1 MDNVLS
7 CTDTRKVLNIV
18 YGAFVVLAGQCVCT
32 SLSCLTCVFK
42 SMCVVLINLKLCSAF
57 LNIVAFTVLAE
68 SCVGTYEVS
77 DRYI

>member
-7 CTDTRKVLNIV
+7 CTDTTKVLNIV

-42 SMCVVLINLKLCSAF
+42 NMCVVLIIILNYIALF
-57 LNIVAFTVLAE
+57 LTLLPLQSWLRVVLAHLK
-68 SCVGTYEVS
+68 
-77 DRYI
+77 